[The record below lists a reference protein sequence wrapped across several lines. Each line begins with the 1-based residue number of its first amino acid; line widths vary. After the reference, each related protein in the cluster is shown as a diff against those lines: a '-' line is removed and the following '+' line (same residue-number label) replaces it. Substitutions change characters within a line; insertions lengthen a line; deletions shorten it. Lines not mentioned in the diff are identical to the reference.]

1 MKPKFCK
8 TCKTKFTPDRQFQQ
22 TCSFDCAIGLVK
34 FNQAK
39 KAKKDWV
46 KEKAERKEKIMTKSD
61 WEKLLQILINNIA
74 RLIDHNQP
82 CIATGATT
90 GKRNGG
96 HRYSVASNPS
106 IRFNLHN
113 VHIQSEHSNVWKGG
127 DNDRY
132 DEGLIKVYG
141 IEYKEYIR
149 SLNQIPPLHLNI
161 ETIKEKIIIAKLI
174 KKELIEL
181 NNTYTTTE
189 RIELRTEFN
198 NRIGLYLD
206 KF

>member
-1 MKPKFCK
+1 MKPKLCK
-8 TCKTKFTPDRQFQQ
+8 TCKTKFTPDRQFQF

-96 HRYSVASNPS
+96 HRFSVGSNAT

-113 VHIQSEHSNVWKGG
+113 IHIQSEHSNSFKGG
-127 DNDRY
+127 DNDRF
-132 DEGLIKVYG
+132 DEGLERIYG
-141 IEYKEYIR
+141 LEYKDYVR
-149 SLNQIPPLHLNI
+149 SLNKSKPIMLTIPD
-161 ETIKEKIIIAKLI
+161 IKEKIAIATRI

-189 RIELRTEFN
+189 RIDLRHEYN
-198 NRIGLYLD
+198 KRIGIYLEC
-206 KF
+206 F